1 MRFNRAKL
9 AALLAGVLV
18 FTGCTGNGSSSG
30 SEQPQQTEQVAQNDT
45 KEPDEEGTSTQ
56 LSGPT
61 AMELAQQLGPGWNL
75 GNALDS
81 LAAKTFTTEDI
92 SLGKNNY
99 QIMATYA
106 TEPYSEWDA
115 SQVPYFADSEPID
128 YCLLEWK
135 IDTLNA
141 GGDTNCAKFGI
152 QIINHDIGTSWESNV
167 VFEIVQAEFETE
179 SGEVVQLDDMKG
191 VHTKNFTE
199 GATTF
204 VYGSLAGNET
214 LKKTKDLLGG
224 TLRVGVQIKEYPTL
238 RDSSANAVTF
248 YETYWG
254 NPSTTKKMIDAVKDA
269 GFNSIRIPITYTN
282 HMDKNMNIDKDWLA
296 RVAEIVNYAFSNNM
310 YCIINIHHDRD
321 YIVADG
327 VNVEIYKKN
336 LRVMW
341 KQIAEYFSNYG
352 DKLLFE
358 GFNEILNPKE
368 DWSNPTAPELE
379 AVNALNQTFVDTVRA
394 CGGYN
399 GTRYLI
405 VAPYAS
411 GVNQKFLDA
420 FEMPTDTVEDR
431 LIAEI
436 HNYDAEDF
444 EGLFTHLNNNFTS
457 KGVPLI
463 IGEWAIST
471 KYGKSK
477 RVQAATEYQELCSKY
492 KISSFWWDS
501 GGEIENYYGK
511 DSDTYTLLNRKDI
524 VWYDPDVVSAFTDSY
539 MVGQE

>member
-9 AALLAGVLV
+9 AALLAGALV
-18 FTGCTGNGSSSG
+18 FTGCGGNTASIDNN
-30 SEQPQQTEQVAQNDT
+30 QPQQTEQGGQNHT
-45 KEPDEEGTSTQ
+45 EEPDEEGVSAQ

-61 AMELAQQLGPGWNL
+61 AMELAQKLGPGWNL
-75 GNALDS
+75 GNSLDS

-99 QIMATYA
+99 QIMATYE

-115 SQVPYFADSEPID
+115 SQVPYFADSNPMD
-128 YCLLEWK
+128 YYLLEWK
-135 IDTLNA
+135 IDALNA
-141 GGDTNCAKFGI
+141 GADTNCAKFGI

-167 VFEIVQAEFETE
+167 VFEVVQAEFETKT
-179 SGEVVQLDDMKG
+179 GQIVQLDDMKG
-191 VHTKNFTE
+191 VHTKNFSD

-204 VYGSLAGNET
+204 VHGSLAGNQIV
-214 LKKTKDLLGG
+214 KQTKDLLGG
-224 TLRVGVQIKEYPTL
+224 TLRVGVQIKEYPTY
-238 RDSSANAVTF
+238 RDSSANAVTY
-248 YETYWG
+248 YETYWK
-254 NPSTTKKMIDAVKDA
+254 NPSTTKKMIDEVKDA
-269 GFNSIRIPITYTN
+269 GFHSIRIPVTFTN
-282 HMDKNMNIDKDWLA
+282 HMDKNMNIDTDWLA
-296 RVAEIVNYAFSNNM
+296 RIAEIVNYAFSNDM
-310 YCIINIHHDRD
+310 YCIINIHHDRE

-336 LRVMW
+336 LRIMW

-368 DWSNPTAPELE
+368 DWSNPTAPQLE
-379 AVNALNQTFVDTVRA
+379 AVNTLNQTFVDTVRA

-399 GTRYLI
+399 ATRYLI

-420 FEMPTDTVEDR
+420 FQMPADTVENR

-436 HNYDAEDF
+436 HNYDTDNF
-444 EGLFTHLNNNFTS
+444 EALFKHLSNSFTS
-457 KGVPLI
+457 KGIPVI

-471 KYGKSK
+471 KQGKTK
-477 RVQAATEYQELCSKY
+477 RVQAATEYQQLCSKY

-511 DSDTYTLLNRKDI
+511 DSDTYALLNRKAV
-524 VWYDPDVVSAFTDSY
+524 VWYDEDVVEAFTKSY
-539 MVGQE
+539 VVEH